1 MAGSSAAGVP
11 EISSRLGSFEEMS
24 LRKLHFGSYL
34 PLGLRFPSLQYWSLV
49 RLIFGW
55 LSLSL
60 GNPLSGKDCL
70 RMGVGSYCSSS
81 VAAFPIAR
89 PLRNED

>member
-1 MAGSSAAGVP
+1 MK
-11 EISSRLGSFEEMS
+11 IDD
-24 LRKLHFGSYL
+24 
-34 PLGLRFPSLQYWSLV
+34 QYMNT
-49 RLIFGW
+49 F
-55 LSLSL
+55 SL

-89 PLRNED
+89 PLSLTQRQLERKASYHPFFKNIHQCDRLARLRL